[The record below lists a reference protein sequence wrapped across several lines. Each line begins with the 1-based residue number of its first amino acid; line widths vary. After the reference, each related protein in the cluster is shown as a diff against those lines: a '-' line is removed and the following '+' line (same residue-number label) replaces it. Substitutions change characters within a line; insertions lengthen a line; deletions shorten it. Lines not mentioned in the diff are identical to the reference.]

1 LENGHLED
9 LEGDGRITLIW
20 ILERWVMDI
29 TNSGSCSVLDIGIT
43 VAEPM
48 GSVASKLVILCYIL
62 TGVSGC

>member
-1 LENGHLED
+1 
-9 LEGDGRITLIW
+9 
-20 ILERWVMDI
+20 MDI